1 MIDCNEPV
9 KMLLSVPYN
18 YTVEMA
24 YINNDILNTPTAKS
38 INTGRLNQFIQNV
51 NNGIPDCVF
60 ITIFGIDGPAATSIL
75 KYDGSNIIYITDS
88 TRFSQ
93 IYGDIHSYKI
103 KKLYTETTN
112 FNNLIVTGYHVI
124 TSDNIDFVI
133 YNDNVFIYVKRLY

>member
-1 MIDCNEPV
+1 
-9 KMLLSVPYN
+9 
-18 YTVEMA
+18 MA

-38 INTGRLNQFIQNV
+38 INTGRLNLFIQNV

-60 ITIFGIDGPAATSIL
+60 ITTFGIDGPATTSIL
-75 KYDGSNIIYITDS
+75 KYDGSDITYITDS
-88 TRFSQ
+88 SRFSK

>member
-38 INTGRLNQFIQNV
+38 INTGRLNLFIQNV